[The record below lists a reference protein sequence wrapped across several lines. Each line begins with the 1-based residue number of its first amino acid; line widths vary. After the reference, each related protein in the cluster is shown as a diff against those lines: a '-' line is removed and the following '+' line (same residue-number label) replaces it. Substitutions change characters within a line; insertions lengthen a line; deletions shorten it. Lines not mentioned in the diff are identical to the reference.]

1 MHVRSVEAIER
12 DAWLYIASEI
22 SYRTTPAQQ
31 QLCPNRP
38 STAILTTSVSTA
50 TVVLANAPSGKNRI
64 CVLITD

>member
-38 STAILTTSVSTA
+38 STAILTTSVGTT
-50 TVVLANAPSGKNRI
+50 TVGASGVHQVAKI
-64 CVLITD
+64 AYAY

>member
-1 MHVRSVEAIER
+1 MHVRSVEAIEK

-22 SYRTTPAQQ
+22 SYRTTLAQQ

-50 TVVLANAPSGKNRI
+50 TVGVSRVHQVAKIAY
-64 CVLITD
+64 VY